1 VPSLA
6 GLADTVADAAV
17 LIRARN
23 AALASLSDRIEAVV
37 TPLQAVI
44 RTVPA
49 AEALAS
55 TSYAEWLHAVRNH
68 VNAIAGWAVVL
79 RQTRDMGTQ
88 KRGAAALDR
97 NIVALE
103 DLVARV
109 PAGTD
114 EA

>member
-37 TPLQAVI
+37 TPLHAVI

-49 AEALAS
+49 TDALAN
-55 TSYAEWLHAVRNH
+55 SYAEWLHAVRNH

-79 RQTRDMGTQ
+79 RQTSDVGTQ

-103 DLVARV
+103 DLVARAPV
-109 PAGTD
+109 
-114 EA
+114 